1 MRHESLPSVVVLNT
15 RNFRARLSL
24 VNNVAGNHT

>member
-1 MRHESLPSVVVLNT
+1 MRHESLPPAVVLNT

-24 VNNVAGNHT
+24 VNNVDGNHN